1 MVGLTRLL
9 AGTWLLPAVY
19 GAATQTSSSAY
30 VQTTLD
36 PGVDVGANLIANI
49 DDPEAVNAQSA
60 CPGYRASNVHNNAR
74 GWTAT
79 LTLAGKPCNVYG
91 TDVNS
96 LNFTLEY
103 LSSTRVNI
111 QITPSHVDASNASWY
126 YLSEDVVPRPK
137 ADQQASAKSSDFEVS
152 WSNEP
157 SFSFKIARKAT
168 GDVLF
173 DTTGS
178 KLVYENQFIEFVT
191 ALPDDYNLYGLGEH
205 IQQLRLLKNSTF
217 TMYAADTGDPVDQ

>member
-1 MVGLTRLL
+1 
-9 AGTWLLPAVY
+9 
-19 GAATQTSSSAY
+19 
-30 VQTTLD
+30 
-36 PGVDVGANLIANI
+36 
-49 DDPEAVNAQSA
+49 
-60 CPGYRASNVHNNAR
+60 
-74 GWTAT
+74 
-79 LTLAGKPCNVYG
+79 LAGKACNAYG
-91 TDVNS
+91 TDVDS

-111 QITPSHVDASNASWY
+111 QITPSHVDSSNASWY
-126 YLSEDVVPRPK
+126 NLSEDVVPRPK
-137 ADQQASAKSSDFEVS
+137 ADKKASAKDSDFDVS

-157 SFSFKIARKAT
+157 SFGFKVARKAT

-173 DTTGS
+173 NTIGS

-217 TMYAADTGDPVDQ
+217 TLYAADTGDPVDL